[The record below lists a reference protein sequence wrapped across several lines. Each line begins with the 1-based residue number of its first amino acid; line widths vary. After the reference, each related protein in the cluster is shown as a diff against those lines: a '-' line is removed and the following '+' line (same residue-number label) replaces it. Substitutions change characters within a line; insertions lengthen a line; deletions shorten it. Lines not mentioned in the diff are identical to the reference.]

1 MKIFR
6 FVKKVFFV
14 GLTIL
19 SSFTNADSLIC
30 FSRSNQECKVINV
43 TSNNPFYPFSV
54 KRSKCS
60 GNCSNINDPYA
71 TICVPD
77 ITKNLNVKVLNLMSK
92 TNETKHIK
100 WHEKYQGKF
109 RLDAIFVIINNVGI
123 MINGD
128 ANVKIN

>member
-6 FVKKVFFV
+6 FVKKMLFV

-77 ITKNLNVKVLNLMSK
+77 IIKNLNVKVLNLMSK

-100 WHEKYQGKF
+100 WHEKCQFKC

-123 MINGD
+123 MINAD
-128 ANVKIN
+128 ANVKN